1 MGLVEK
7 RLSTLVTQPD
17 GDLKGLLE
25 QINKPVH
32 LQELVMSSSVRERL
46 NQVLLEQKDKLSEF
60 GLIPRRKLLFTGP
73 PGTGKTMSASVIA
86 TELKLVSFE
95 LCELP
100 IDKIDNSYFKLCSLT
115 KSANR
120 KIAILFISDA
130 IPI

>member
-1 MGLVEK
+1 MVK
-7 RLSTLVTQPD
+7 QPD

-32 LQELVMSSSVRERL
+32 LQKLVMSSSVRERL
-46 NQVLLEQKDKLSEF
+46 NQVLLEQKQKDKLSEF

-73 PGTGKTMSASVIA
+73 PSTGKTMPASVIA

-115 KSANR
+115 KRANR
-120 KIAILFISDA
+120 EIAILFISDA

>member
-7 RLSTLVTQPD
+7 RLSTLVKQPD

-73 PGTGKTMSASVIA
+73 LGTGKTMSASVIA
-86 TELKLVSFE
+86 TELKLVSLE

-115 KSANR
+115 KRANR
-120 KIAILFISDA
+120 EIAILFISDA